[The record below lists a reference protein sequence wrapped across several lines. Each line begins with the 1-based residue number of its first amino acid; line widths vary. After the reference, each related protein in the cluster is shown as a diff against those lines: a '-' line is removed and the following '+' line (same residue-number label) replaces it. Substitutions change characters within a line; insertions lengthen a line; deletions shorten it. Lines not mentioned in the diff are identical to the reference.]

1 MYRRKR
7 SRREQRKNR
16 IYRTARRRCLEQG
29 IWLYGCM
36 PVFLE
41 KWNEA
46 GRAGEGAVVW
56 LCVPSR
62 QTIHGDGISSV

>member
-1 MYRRKR
+1 MAVRLY
-7 SRREQRKNR
+7 
-16 IYRTARRRCLEQG
+16 ARFFG
-29 IWLYGCM
+29 
-36 PVFLE
+36 

-62 QTIHGDGISSV
+62 QTIHVDGIPSV